1 VYGGLGNSENK
12 SSVTYRVDRVIDASN
27 LMCPGPILMLSTS
40 ISDLPQGSV
49 VMVITR
55 DPAFEED
62 LKSWSTYTG
71 HEILDIVKGSDR
83 VIAYIRKAR

>member
-1 VYGGLGNSENK
+1 MGTGENK
-12 SSVTYRVDRVIDASN
+12 GSITYRVDRVIDASN
-27 LMCPGPILMLSTS
+27 LMCPGPILMLSSS
-40 ISDLPQGSV
+40 ISDLPRGSV
-49 VMVITR
+49 VMVIAR

-71 HEILDIVKGSDR
+71 HEVLDIVKDSDR